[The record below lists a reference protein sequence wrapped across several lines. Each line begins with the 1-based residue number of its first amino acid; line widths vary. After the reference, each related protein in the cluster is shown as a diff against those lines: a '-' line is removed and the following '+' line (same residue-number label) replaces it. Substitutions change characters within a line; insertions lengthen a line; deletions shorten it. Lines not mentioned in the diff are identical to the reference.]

1 MRYTLLL
8 SVLLLAAC
16 TSKPKPQ
23 TGGPIVPMGFHEV
36 ELTDDF
42 WLPRLKTQ
50 KEVLLPFALK
60 NTEPAVENLRK
71 TAKFLGGDTT
81 DLPFAH
87 RYITSDLYKVMEGVA
102 LMLKIERDPAL
113 EARMDSI
120 IEVIGAAQNPDGYM
134 YEAHITGVAK
144 DHPAWGDAG
153 MGDRPYS
160 WVVHSHELYNMGH
173 MYEAAIA
180 YWQAT
185 GKRNWLDIAQKNA
198 RHINRAFFVGDPNY
212 NGGKPVNQAPGHE
225 EIELALVKLYRA
237 TGDTLYLGMAKR
249 FLDIRG
255 VTYVP
260 DGDSPC
266 MSPRYAQQ
274 HRPVREQTEAVG
286 HAVRAVYLYCAM
298 ADVAAQTGDTTYIP
312 ALDSIWH
319 DIVDTRMHITGGLGA
334 VHGIEGFGGHYELPN
349 AEAYNETC
357 AAVGN
362 VLWNHRMFLMTG
374 DAKYMDVAEVA
385 LYNNVLAGVN
395 LEGNR
400 FFYVNPLETDGEQ
413 DVRRQ
418 PWFGTACCPS
428 NLSRLLPQ
436 VSGMMYAHAG
446 DQVYALLYGGNRSKI
461 PLSGGQVL
469 LEQET
474 EYPYGENIRMTV
486 SPEKKE
492 HTFTLSLRIPTWT
505 TDRFVTGELYRYT
518 IPEVP
523 RWTVWVN
530 GEPAPVQIEK
540 GFASLTRAWSPGD
553 VVELRLPMPVKYNRA
568 DPRVEADRGKLA
580 VTKGPLLYCA
590 EEVDNPQGLKAKI
603 NPAVDVLTQDDRILC
618 GMLELVPYYT
628 WNNRGVGA
636 MKCWFEEK

>member
-8 SVLLLAAC
+8 AGLLMAGC
-16 TSKPKPQ
+16 ISKPKPQ
-23 TGGPIVPMGFHEV
+23 AGGPIVPLGFHEV

-71 TAKFLGGDTT
+71 TAKFLAGDTT
-81 DLPFAH
+81 DLPFPH

-113 EARMDSI
+113 EARMDGI
-120 IEVIGAAQNPDGYM
+120 IDIIGSAQNPDGYM
-134 YEAHITGVAK
+134 YEAHITGVSK

-173 MYEAAIA
+173 MYEAAVA

-185 GKRNWLDIAQKNA
+185 GKHKWLDIAQKNA
-198 RHINRAFFVGDPNY
+198 RHINRVFFVGDPNY
-212 NGGKPVNQAPGHE
+212 NDGKPVNQAPGHE

-255 VTYVP
+255 VSYVP
-260 DGDSPC
+260 EGDSPC

-374 DAKYMDVAEVA
+374 DAKYMDVAEVS

-400 FFYVNPLETDGEQ
+400 FFYVNPLETDGERDIQ
-413 DVRRQ
+413 RQ
-418 PWFGTACCPS
+418 AWFGTACCPS

-446 DQVYALLYGGNRSKI
+446 DQVYALLYSGNRSEI
-461 PLSGGQVL
+461 PLPGGRVL
-469 LEQET
+469 LEQDT
-474 EYPYGENIRMTV
+474 QYPYGETIRLAV
-486 SPEKKE
+486 SPEKE
-492 HTFTLSLRIPTWT
+492 GQEFTFSLRIPTWT

-518 IPEVP
+518 MPEMP
-523 RWTVWVN
+523 QWTVWVN
-530 GEPAPVQIEK
+530 GEQAPVQIEK
-540 GFASLTRAWSPGD
+540 GFASITRAWNPGD

-568 DPRVEADRGKLA
+568 DPRVEDDRGKLA

-590 EEVDNPQGLKAKI
+590 EGVDNPQGLDAKI
-603 NPAVDVLTQDDRILC
+603 NPVAETVTQDDRILC

-628 WNNRGVGA
+628 WNNRGVSA
-636 MKCWFEEK
+636 MKCWFTEQ